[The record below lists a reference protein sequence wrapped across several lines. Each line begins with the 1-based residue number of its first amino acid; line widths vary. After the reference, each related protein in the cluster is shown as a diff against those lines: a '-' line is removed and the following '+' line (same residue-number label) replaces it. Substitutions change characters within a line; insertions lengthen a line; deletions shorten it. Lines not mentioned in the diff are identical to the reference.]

1 VCTSKPGNSILFLP
15 LERGFHQ
22 PSIESNAVLELEN
35 LKKVVALIPLI
46 GDNSHMNKWT
56 PHYTLSEIQAQMV
69 TVDSM
74 YLTKVARIGIRDAG
88 LTQADALAVIASLG
102 SVNFY
107 KSMTTYADANVWQD
121 VYHGKHG
128 EINLYVKFQLAKN
141 YFVISFKE
149 K

>member
-1 VCTSKPGNSILFLP
+1 
-15 LERGFHQ
+15 
-22 PSIESNAVLELEN
+22 
-35 LKKVVALIPLI
+35 
-46 GDNSHMNKWT
+46 MNKWT

-69 TVDSM
+69 TDDSM

-88 LTQADALAVIASLG
+88 MTNADAMAVIASLG

>member
-1 VCTSKPGNSILFLP
+1 
-15 LERGFHQ
+15 
-22 PSIESNAVLELEN
+22 VL
-35 LKKVVALIPLI
+35 ALNPLI
-46 GDNSHMNKWT
+46 GDNLQMKKLT

-74 YLTKVARIGIRDAG
+74 YLSIVAGIGIRKAG
-88 LTQADALAVIASLG
+88 MLEEDALAVVASLT

-107 KSMTTYADANVWQD
+107 KSMTTYADENVWQD

-128 EINLYVKFQLAKN
+128 EIDLYVKFQLAEN

>member
-1 VCTSKPGNSILFLP
+1 
-15 LERGFHQ
+15 
-22 PSIESNAVLELEN
+22 
-35 LKKVVALIPLI
+35 
-46 GDNSHMNKWT
+46 MNKWT

-74 YLTKVARIGIRDAG
+74 NLTKVARIGIRDAG
-88 LTQADALAVIASLG
+88 MTQAEALAVVASLG

-107 KSMTTYADANVWQD
+107 KSMTTYADVNVWQD

-128 EINLYVKFQLAKN
+128 EISLYVKFQRSEN